1 MIAQMQKRARGISR
15 VGRRLFPNLRMTGL
29 PAAWSQLLDDPIT
42 ALDRRLASVT
52 SDPTTASE
60 ENSNGATIDSP
71 TPRTFRHPR
80 HSPVSSQIAD
90 DPAIASV
97 QRQASGVSRVG
108 SRLFS
113 DLGMTGLPPA
123 WSQDLGDP
131 ITALDGPLASVTSVP
146 APDSEENSNGT
157 VIDSPSRHTF
167 RQPQQSLAS
176 SQIAYDPVITS
187 VLIPDS
193 EEHSS
198 GTMIDSSARHTSRQ
212 LQQSLAS
219 SQIAYVPAIASVPT
233 PDSEEHSNGTMIDGS
248 PRQKFRQPQQSL
260 ASSRIAYDPAIAS
273 IQRQAPGI
281 SRVGSRLFPDLGV
294 TGLPPACSRV
304 LGDPIIV
311 LDRLLA
317 SVTAQTPASE
327 TPAEN
332 TVPPN
337 SSASGADAIP
347 LSTDRHQSASPAAL
361 PPADISPAFSS
372 SGVRIFPKSNFAGAG
387 PSSLPKEQPDRTKLV
402 PFSRLAEMLA
412 PHGSTGESSVQPR
425 TLEPPETQQTAPASH
440 AVTVEA
446 VLEQLGQRL
455 QFEFL
460 RTYGSSGE

>member
-1 MIAQMQKRARGISR
+1 
-15 VGRRLFPNLRMTGL
+15 
-29 PAAWSQLLDDPIT
+29 
-42 ALDRRLASVT
+42 
-52 SDPTTASE
+52 
-60 ENSNGATIDSP
+60 
-71 TPRTFRHPR
+71 
-80 HSPVSSQIAD
+80 
-90 DPAIASV
+90 
-97 QRQASGVSRVG
+97 
-108 SRLFS
+108 
-113 DLGMTGLPPA
+113 MTGLPPA
-123 WSQDLGDP
+123 WSQGLGDP
-131 ITALDGPLASVTSVP
+131 ITGLDGPLASVTSVP

-157 VIDSPSRHTF
+157 VIDSPPRHTF
-167 RQPQQSLAS
+167 
-176 SQIAYDPVITS
+176 
-187 VLIPDS
+187 
-193 EEHSS
+193 
-198 GTMIDSSARHTSRQ
+198 RQ

-219 SQIAYVPAIASVPT
+219 SQIAYDPAITSVLT
-233 PDSEEHSNGTMIDGS
+233 PDSEEHSNGTIDGS
-248 PRQKFRQPQQSL
+248 PRQTFHQPQQSL

-294 TGLPPACSRV
+294 TDLPPACSRV
-304 LGDPIIV
+304 LGDPIIA

-327 TPAEN
+327 TSAEN

-337 SSASGADAIP
+337 SFASGTGADAIP

-361 PPADISPAFSS
+361 PPANISPAFSS
-372 SGVRIFPKSNFAGAG
+372 SGLRIFPKSNFAAAG

-412 PHGSTGESSVQPR
+412 PHGPAGESSVQAH
-425 TLEPPETQQTAPASH
+425 TLDPAETQQTAPASE